1 MNPTPIEDGDTQHID
16 VFDSVLLTIDPHDL
30 LECAIDFHASQ
41 HPFLYRYWQ
50 DVDESHMFSHEMM
63 NIHGNT
69 DILFHQDMLKSYI
82 HDTSKLL

>member
-41 HPFLYRYWQ
+41 HLFLYNIGK
-50 DVDESHMFSHEMM
+50 MLM
-63 NIHGNT
+63 NLT
-69 DILFHQDMLKSYI
+69 CFLMK
-82 HDTSKLL
+82 